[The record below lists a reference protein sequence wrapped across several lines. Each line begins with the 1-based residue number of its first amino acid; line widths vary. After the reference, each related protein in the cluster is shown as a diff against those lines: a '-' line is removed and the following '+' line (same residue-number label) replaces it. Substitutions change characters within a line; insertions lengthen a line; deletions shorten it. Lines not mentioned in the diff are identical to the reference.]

1 MLILTCMA
9 QKLASG
15 RGSRGARRTPVCGG
29 EITVGDF
36 VRSVAECFGKSEAIV
51 DGERRLSYEE
61 LGERVEMVARAL
73 VRAGVRSGSRVGLVM
88 GNTVE
93 FVESLFAVCAIGAVG
108 VPVNTF
114 ALADERHWTL
124 AHADVATL
132 LTASQI
138 RGHHYVD
145 ELVAHAPALAACTP
159 GELYVPGFPSLR
171 SVVVLGG
178 GRAEPWCTAW
188 EDFLDAGGAVP
199 VSVIAAL
206 GQAVRPIDQ
215 AMILYT
221 SGSTDRPKAVVHRQ
235 RAFCIQ
241 SQRLAELMDTR
252 PPDRVWS
259 ALPLFWTAGL
269 VMGLGSSLAAGATA
283 VLQESFD
290 PPRTLDLLERE
301 RVTTIHAP
309 PHVAARLADLPDI
322 KERDLSALVRMSGR
336 SPLPT
341 VLGRTGDA
349 WDPAGAYGLS
359 ETFTVVTGIPADAD
373 PDDRGA
379 SKGPLLPG
387 VHIRILG
394 PDGEEVPPGEVGEIA
409 VRALTMMCGY
419 YKADPAEGF
428 DDHGY
433 VRTRDA
439 GYLDDR
445 GFLHWEGRQS
455 GVIRSGG
462 VNVSPYEVETAL
474 SRWKRIELVQVVGV
488 PHPTLGEEIVALIV
502 RRATDPVSADEV
514 LEHLRATV
522 AAYKVPHHVVF
533 VSAADFAMTGTDK
546 VRAEGARRLAERLLA
561 TEGESTYPGAV
572 G

>member
-1 MLILTCMA
+1 
-9 QKLASG
+9 
-15 RGSRGARRTPVCGG
+15 
-29 EITVGDF
+29 
-36 VRSVAECFGKSEAIV
+36 
-51 DGERRLSYEE
+51 
-61 LGERVEMVARAL
+61 
-73 VRAGVRSGSRVGLVM
+73 
-88 GNTVE
+88 
-93 FVESLFAVCAIGAVG
+93 
-108 VPVNTF
+108 VNTF

-124 AHADVATL
+124 AHADVGTL

-138 RGHHYVD
+138 RGHRYVD
-145 ELVAHAPALAACTP
+145 DLVAHAPGLRSCTR
-159 GELYVPGFPSLR
+159 GELYVPELPSLR
-171 SVVVLGG
+171 SVVVLGDD
-178 GRAEPWCTAW
+178 APEPWCTSW
-188 EDFLDAGGAVP
+188 EDFLQAGQAVP
-199 VSVIAAL
+199 VPVIAAL
-206 GQAVRPIDQ
+206 RDAVRPVDQ

-252 PPDRVWS
+252 PGDRVWS

-290 PPRTLDLLERE
+290 PPVTLDLLERE

-322 KERDLSALVRMSGR
+322 KARDLSALVRMSGR
-336 SPLPT
+336 SPLPA

-349 WDPAGAYGLS
+349 WDPVGAYGLS

-373 PDDRGA
+373 PDDRGS
-379 SKGPLLPG
+379 SKGPLLAG

-394 PDGEEVPPGEVGEIA
+394 PDGEELPPGEVGEIA
-409 VRALTMMCGY
+409 VRAPTMMCGY
-419 YKADPAEGF
+419 YKADPGEGF

-439 GYLDDR
+439 GYLDER

-488 PHPTLGEEIVALIV
+488 PHATLGEEIVALIV
-502 RRATDPVSADEV
+502 RRDSDPVTTDEV
-514 LEHLRATV
+514 LAHLRATL
-522 AAYKVPHHVVF
+522 AAYKVPRHVLF
-533 VSAADFAMTGTDK
+533 VSAADLAMTGTDK

-561 TEGESTYPGAV
+561 GGTESTRPDAV

>member
-1 MLILTCMA
+1 MA
-9 QKLASG
+9 QEEARG
-15 RGSRGARRTPVCGG
+15 WGSRGVRRTPICGG
-29 EITVGDF
+29 EITVGEF
-36 VRSVAECFGKSEAIV
+36 VRSVAACFGENEAIV
-51 DGERRLSYEE
+51 DDERRLSYGG
-61 LGERVEMVARAL
+61 LAERVDTVARAL

-88 GNTVE
+88 GNTVA

-124 AHADVATL
+124 AHADVSTL

-138 RGHHYVD
+138 RGHRYVD
-145 ELVAHAPALAACTP
+145 DLLAHAPALRSCTR
-159 GELYVPGFPSLR
+159 GELYVPEFPSLR
-171 SVVVLGG
+171 TVVVLGDVQG
-178 GRAEPWCTAW
+178 EDWCIRW
-188 EDFLDAGGAVP
+188 EDFLQAGGAVP
-199 VSVIAAL
+199 VPTIAAL
-206 GQAVRPIDQ
+206 RGAVSPIDP

-235 RAFCIQ
+235 RAFCLQ

-252 PPDRVWS
+252 PTDRVWS

-322 KERDLSALVRMSGR
+322 RERDLSALVRMSGR
-336 SPLPT
+336 SPLPA

-373 PDDRGA
+373 PDDRGS

-387 VHIRILG
+387 VKIRILG
-394 PDGEEVPPGEVGEIA
+394 PDGDELPPGEVGEIA
-409 VRALTMMCGY
+409 VWAPTMMCGY
-419 YKADPAEGF
+419 YKADPGEGF

-439 GYLDDR
+439 GYLDER
-445 GFLHWEGRQS
+445 GFLHWEGRQA

-474 SRWKRIELVQVVGV
+474 SRWKRIELVHVVGV

-502 RRATDPVSADEV
+502 RRDSDPVTEDEV
-514 LEHLRATV
+514 LTHLRATL
-522 AAYKVPHHVVF
+522 AAYKVPRHVLF

-546 VRAEGARRLAERLLA
+546 VRAEGARGLAERLLA
-561 TEGESTYPGAV
+561 TASESTCPDAV
-572 G
+572 S

>member
-1 MLILTCMA
+1 MA

-15 RGSRGARRTPVCGG
+15 RGSRGTRRTPVCGG

-61 LGERVEMVARAL
+61 LGERVETVARAL

-108 VPVNTF
+108 VPFNTF

-124 AHADVATL
+124 AHADVSTL
-132 LTASQI
+132 LLASQI
-138 RGHHYVD
+138 RGHRYVD
-145 ELVAHAPALAACTP
+145 ELVAHAPALAAGTP
-159 GELYVPGFPSLR
+159 GELYVPEFPSLR
-171 SVVVLGG
+171 SVVVLGE
-178 GRAEPWCTAW
+178 GRGEPWCTSW
-188 EDFLDAGGAVP
+188 EDFLDAGRAVP

-290 PPRTLDLLERE
+290 PPHTLDLLERE

-336 SPLPT
+336 SPLPA

-409 VRALTMMCGY
+409 VRAPTMMCGY

-433 VRTRDA
+433 VRTHDA
-439 GYLDDR
+439 GYLDER
-445 GFLHWEGRQS
+445 SFLHWEGRQS

-462 VNVSPYEVETAL
+462 VNVSSYEVETAL
-474 SRWKRIELVQVVGV
+474 SHWKRIELVHVVGV

-502 RRATDPVSADEV
+502 RRDTDLVSADEV
-514 LEHLRATV
+514 LDHLRATV
-522 AAYKVPHHVVF
+522 AAYKVPHHVLF

-546 VRAEGARRLAERLLA
+546 VRAEGARRMLA
-561 TEGESTYPGAV
+561 TEGESTRPGAV

>member
-1 MLILTCMA
+1 MA
-9 QKLASG
+9 LEQARG

-29 EITVGDF
+29 EVTVGEF
-36 VRSVAECFGKSEAIV
+36 VRSVAESFGDSEAIV
-51 DGERRLSYEE
+51 DGDRRLSYDG
-61 LGERVEMVARAL
+61 LGERVETVARAL

-132 LTASQI
+132 LTASQV

-145 ELVAHAPALAACTP
+145 DLARHAPALQSCTR
-159 GELYVPGFPSLR
+159 GNLYVPELPSLR
-171 SVVVLGG
+171 SVVVLGNG
-178 GRAEPWCTAW
+178 APESWCTPW
-188 EDFLDAGGAVP
+188 EGFLDAGDAVP
-199 VSVIAAL
+199 IPVITAL
-206 GQAVRPIDQ
+206 REAVHPMDQ

-235 RAFCIQ
+235 QAFCIQ
-241 SQRLAELMDTR
+241 SQRLAALMDTR
-252 PPDRVWS
+252 PSDRVWS

-322 KERDLSALVRMSGR
+322 KARDLSALVRMSGR
-336 SPLPT
+336 SPLPA

-373 PDDRGA
+373 PDDRGS

-387 VHIRILG
+387 VRIRILG
-394 PDGEEVPPGEVGEIA
+394 PDGEELPPGGVGEIA
-409 VRALTMMCGY
+409 VHAPTMMCGY
-419 YKADPAEGF
+419 YKADPGEGF
-428 DDHGY
+428 DAHGY

-439 GYLDDR
+439 GYLDER

-488 PHPTLGEEIVALIV
+488 PHATLGEEIVALIV
-502 RRATDPVSADEV
+502 RRASDPVTTDEV
-514 LEHLRATV
+514 LEHLRATL
-522 AAYKVPHHVVF
+522 AAYKVPRHVLF

-546 VRAEGARRLAERLLA
+546 VRAEAARRLAQRLLTA
-561 TEGESTYPGAV
+561 DVESTHPEVV

>member
-1 MLILTCMA
+1 MTLEEA
-9 QKLASG
+9 RG
-15 RGSRGARRTPVCGG
+15 WGSRGVRRTPVCGG
-29 EITVGDF
+29 EITVGEF
-36 VRSVAECFGKSEAIV
+36 VRSVAACFGENEALV
-51 DGERRLSYEE
+51 DDDCRLSYDG
-61 LGERVEMVARAL
+61 LAERVETVARAL

-88 GNTVE
+88 GNTVA

-124 AHADVATL
+124 AHADVSTL
-132 LTASQI
+132 LTVSQI
-138 RGHHYVD
+138 RGHRYVD
-145 ELVAHAPALAACTP
+145 DLVAHVPALRSSPP
-159 GELYVPGFPSLR
+159 GELYVPEFPSLR
-171 SVVVLGG
+171 AVVVLGDDPV
-178 GRAEPWCTAW
+178 EDWCSRW
-188 EDFLDAGGAVP
+188 EDFLHAGRAVP
-199 VSVIAAL
+199 VAMIAAL
-206 GQAVRPIDQ
+206 RGAVSPVDP

-235 RAFCIQ
+235 RAFCLQ

-252 PPDRVWS
+252 PQDRVWS

-290 PPRTLDLLERE
+290 PRRTLDLLERE

-322 KERDLSALVRMSGR
+322 AARDLSALVRMSGR
-336 SPLPT
+336 SPLPA
-341 VLGRTGDA
+341 VLGRGGDA

-373 PDDRGA
+373 PADRGS

-387 VHIRILG
+387 VKIRILG
-394 PDGEEVPPGEVGEIA
+394 PDGDELPRGEVGEIA
-409 VRALTMMCGY
+409 VWAPTMMCGY
-419 YKADPAEGF
+419 YKADPGEGF

-439 GYLDDR
+439 GYLDER
-445 GFLHWEGRQS
+445 GFLHWEGRQA

-462 VNVSPYEVETAL
+462 VNVSPYEVETTL
-474 SRWKRIELVQVVGV
+474 SRWKRVELVHVVGV
-488 PHPTLGEEIVALIV
+488 PHPTLGEEIVALV
-502 RRATDPVSADEV
+502 VPRDTDPVTEDEV
-514 LEHLRATV
+514 LTHLRGAL
-522 AAYKVPHHVVF
+522 AAYKVPRHVLF

-546 VRAEGARRLAERLLA
+546 VRSAGARDLAVRLLA
-561 TEGESTYPGAV
+561 AAGESTCSDAV